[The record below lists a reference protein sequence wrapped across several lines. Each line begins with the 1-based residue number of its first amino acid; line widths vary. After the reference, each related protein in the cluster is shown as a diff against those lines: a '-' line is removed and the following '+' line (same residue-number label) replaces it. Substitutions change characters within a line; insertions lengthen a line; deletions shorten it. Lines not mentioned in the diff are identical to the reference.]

1 MRYFIILIGLLFA
14 DLLIKYSL
22 NSINIDPIT
31 IIPLFLDFYLTK
43 NTGIA
48 LSLFSTTDPTS
59 QAILSITIFLALS
72 YLTYIFFTTSE
83 KLQKL
88 SLTLII
94 AGGLGNFLERV
105 FFGSVTDYLYL
116 RIGTTPLFIFNF
128 ADLIITI
135 GAGVMIYSW
144 LFINERS

>member
-1 MRYFIILIGLLFA
+1 LRYFIILIALLFA

-22 NSINIDPIT
+22 NSTNIDPIT

-48 LSLFSTTDPTS
+48 LSLFSSTDPTS
-59 QAILSITIFLALS
+59 QIILSITIFLALS
-72 YLTYIFFTTSE
+72 YLTYTFFTTSE

>member
-1 MRYFIILIGLLFA
+1 MRYIIILISLLFA

-22 NSINIDPIT
+22 NLVNIDPIT

-48 LSLFSTTDPTS
+48 LSLFSSTDPTS
-59 QAILSITIFLALS
+59 QIILSITIFLALS

>member
-1 MRYFIILIGLLFA
+1 MRYFLALIGLVFA

-22 NSINIDPIT
+22 NTAEINPIT

-48 LSLFSTTDPTS
+48 LSLFSSTNPTS
-59 QAILSITIFLALS
+59 QIILSITIFLALS
-72 YLTYIFFTTSE
+72 YLTYLFITTTD
-83 KLQKL
+83 KLQKI

-105 FFGSVTDYLYL
+105 FL
-116 RIGTTPLFIFNF
+116 
-128 ADLIITI
+128 DLLQITYI
-135 GAGVMIYSW
+135 
-144 LFINERS
+144 

>member
-1 MRYFIILIGLLFA
+1 MRYFIILIALLFA

-22 NSINIDPIT
+22 NSTNIDPIT

-48 LSLFSTTDPTS
+48 LSLFSSTDPTS
-59 QAILSITIFLALS
+59 QIILSITIFLALS

-105 FFGSVTDYLYL
+105 FFGSVADYLYL

>member
-1 MRYFIILIGLLFA
+1 MRYIIILIGLLFA
-14 DLLIKYSL
+14 DLLIKYIL
-22 NSINIDPIT
+22 NSVNIDPIT

-48 LSLFSTTDPTS
+48 LSLFSSTDPTS
-59 QAILSITIFLALS
+59 QIILSITIFLALS

-144 LFINERS
+144 LFINERK

>member
-1 MRYFIILIGLLFA
+1 MRYFIILIALLFA

-22 NSINIDPIT
+22 NSTNIDPIT

-48 LSLFSTTDPTS
+48 LSLFSSTDPTS
-59 QAILSITIFLALS
+59 QIILSITIFLALS

-105 FFGSVTDYLYL
+105 FFGFVTDYLYL

>member
-1 MRYFIILIGLLFA
+1 MRYFIILIALLFA

-22 NSINIDPIT
+22 NSTNIDPIT

-48 LSLFSTTDPTS
+48 LSLFSSTDPTS
-59 QAILSITIFLALS
+59 QIILSITIFLALS

-135 GAGVMIYSW
+135 GAGVIIYSW

>member
-1 MRYFIILIGLLFA
+1 LRYFIILIGLLFA

-48 LSLFSTTDPTS
+48 LSLFSSTDPTS
-59 QAILSITIFLALS
+59 QTILSITIFLALS

>member
-1 MRYFIILIGLLFA
+1 MRYFIILIALLLA

-22 NSINIDPIT
+22 NSTNIDPIT

-48 LSLFSTTDPTS
+48 LSLFSSTDPTS
-59 QAILSITIFLALS
+59 QIILSITIFLALS

>member
-1 MRYFIILIGLLFA
+1 MRYFIILIALLFA

-22 NSINIDPIT
+22 NSTNIDPIT

-48 LSLFSTTDPTS
+48 LSLFSSTDPTS
-59 QAILSITIFLALS
+59 QIILSITIFLALS

-94 AGGLGNFLERV
+94 AGGLGSFLERV

>member
-1 MRYFIILIGLLFA
+1 MRYFIILIALLFA

-22 NSINIDPIT
+22 NSTNIDPIT

-48 LSLFSTTDPTS
+48 LSLFSSTDPTS
-59 QAILSITIFLALS
+59 QIILSITIFLALS

-144 LFINERS
+144 LLINERS

>member
-1 MRYFIILIGLLFA
+1 MRYFLALIGLVFG

-22 NSINIDPIT
+22 NTADIDPIT

-48 LSLFSTTDPTS
+48 LSLFSSTDPTS
-59 QAILSITIFLALS
+59 QIILSITIFLALS
-72 YLTYIFFTTSE
+72 YLTYLFITTTD
-83 KLQKL
+83 KLQKI

-135 GAGVMIYSW
+135 GAGIMIFSW
-144 LFINERS
+144 LFTNERR

>member
-1 MRYFIILIGLLFA
+1 MRYFVILIAFLFA

-22 NSINIDPIT
+22 NSTNIDPIT

-48 LSLFSTTDPTS
+48 LSLFSSTDPTS
-59 QAILSITIFLALS
+59 QIILSITIFLALS

-128 ADLIITI
+128 ADFIITI

>member
-1 MRYFIILIGLLFA
+1 LRYIIILIGLLLA

-22 NSINIDPIT
+22 NLVNIDPIT

-48 LSLFSTTDPTS
+48 LSLFSSTDPTS
-59 QAILSITIFLALS
+59 QIILSITIFLALS

-144 LFINERS
+144 LFINERK

>member
-1 MRYFIILIGLLFA
+1 MCIR
-14 DLLIKYSL
+14 DR
-22 NSINIDPIT
+22 
-31 IIPLFLDFYLTK
+31 
-43 NTGIA
+43 
-48 LSLFSTTDPTS
+48 
-59 QAILSITIFLALS
+59 S

>member
-1 MRYFIILIGLLFA
+1 MRYFIILIALLFA

-22 NSINIDPIT
+22 NSTNIDSIT

-48 LSLFSTTDPTS
+48 LSLFSSTDSTS
-59 QAILSITIFLALS
+59 QIILSITIFLALS

-83 KLQKL
+83 ELQKL

>member
-1 MRYFIILIGLLFA
+1 MRYIIILIGLLFA

-22 NSINIDPIT
+22 NSVNIDPIT

-48 LSLFSTTDPTS
+48 LSLFSSTDPTS
-59 QAILSITIFLALS
+59 QIILSITILLALS

>member
-1 MRYFIILIGLLFA
+1 MRYIIILIGLLLA

-22 NSINIDPIT
+22 NLVNIDPIT

-48 LSLFSTTDPTS
+48 LSLFSSTDPTS
-59 QAILSITIFLALS
+59 QIILSITIFLALS
-72 YLTYIFFTTSE
+72 YLTHIFFTTSE

-144 LFINERS
+144 LFINERK

>member
-1 MRYFIILIGLLFA
+1 LRYFIILIALLFA

-22 NSINIDPIT
+22 NSTNIDPIT

-48 LSLFSTTDPTS
+48 LSLFSSTDPTS
-59 QAILSITIFLALS
+59 QIILSITIFLALS

>member
-14 DLLIKYSL
+14 DLFIKYSL
-22 NSINIDPIT
+22 NSTNIDPIT

-48 LSLFSTTDPTS
+48 LSLFSSTDPTS
-59 QAILSITIFLALS
+59 QTILSITIFLALS

>member
-1 MRYFIILIGLLFA
+1 MRYIIILIGLLLA

-22 NSINIDPIT
+22 NLVNIDPIT

-48 LSLFSTTDPTS
+48 LSLFSSTDPTS
-59 QAILSITIFLALS
+59 QIILSITIFLALS

-144 LFINERS
+144 LFINERK